1 MSYARDKTQDGR
13 ELIDFAYRV
22 FKGEPMDMVIH
33 KPDGT
38 EIKYQGTPSLDH
50 RIEMLI
56 YLSDRGFGKPVQ
68 KLEGEIRAPL
78 SIVHRLPDHDP
89 LAPRAPRPDEERV
102 LDVTALP
109 VRALKG
115 RTS

>member
-1 MSYARDKTQDGR
+1 MSYARERTEDGR
-13 ELIDFAYRV
+13 KLIDFAMDV
-22 FKGEPMDMVIH
+22 FEGKPVDMVMR

-38 EIKYQGTPSLDH
+38 EVKYQATPRLEH
-50 RIEMLI
+50 RIEMMIFLA
-56 YLSDRGFGKPVQ
+56 DRGFGKPVQ
-68 KLEGEIRAPL
+68 RLEGKIRAPL
-78 SIVHRLPDHDP
+78 TIVHRLPDHDP
-89 LAPRAPRPDEERV
+89 LAPRAPRADAERV